1 MYAYYTVENARRSTG
16 LGLYIAKT
24 LTKRMGGDIRAEYGG
39 GMLET
44 TVSFPG
50 VIKYPRMYKNGCGG
64 SNSPAAA
71 LLLFL
76 PLFHSL
82 GVKSKSSPPYAFLSI
97 LMCGGLSPA
106 HAGSLAAFSAHL
118 S

>member
-44 TVSFPG
+44 TVSFP
-50 VIKYPRMYKNGCGG
+50 
-64 SNSPAAA
+64 A
-71 LLLFL
+71 L
-76 PLFHSL
+76 
-82 GVKSKSSPPYAFLSI
+82 
-97 LMCGGLSPA
+97 
-106 HAGSLAAFSAHL
+106 
-118 S
+118 